1 MVADVAGDDD
11 AYRLAPGGLHR
22 SGDDAEI
29 AATQRQANRRL
40 ADAGG
45 RGDQTG
51 GRPIRRP
58 AENRPFFAVNR
69 NHHAMLAD
77 QRIAEP
83 GGQRFG
89 RAFPGADVAHQH
101 QLAEQFVGIEFGHV
115 GVGRAAQINAQRRED
130 QRRQQR
136 EGERQAQ
143 RDRMAPARHGQRI
156 SIT

>member
-11 AYRLAPGGLHR
+11 AHR
-22 SGDDAEI
+22 FTPAGCDRVGDDAEI
-29 AATQRQANRRL
+29 AAAQRQANRCR
-40 ADAGG
+40 ADAAG
-45 RGDQTG
+45 RGGQA
-51 GRPIRRP
+51 GRRTVRRP
-58 AENRPFFAVNR
+58 AENCTFFAVDR

-77 QRIAEP
+77 QRIAES
-83 GGQRFG
+83 GGQRRR

-115 GVGRAAQINAQRRED
+115 GVGRAAQINAQRREY
-130 QRRQQR
+130 QRCQQG

-143 RDRMAPARHGQRI
+143 RDRMAPTGHHQRI